1 MKLFLSAHF
10 IRDMQSVNISSKNNK
25 LYFFLADF
33 LYNRYGYLFNIFSYC
48 KHFFFDRY
56 ILNIKN

>member
-25 LYFFLADF
+25 LYFFKQIFYIIDMDIF
-33 LYNRYGYLFNIFSYC
+33 LIFFHTANISFLTVT
-48 KHFFFDRY
+48 F
-56 ILNIKN
+56 